1 MNRLLLV
8 LPLALLLAACNGGG
22 GADPTPSPSPA
33 VEQPS
38 PTPGP
43 TATSTAEP
51 TPRATPIPKPD
62 PQTLLQPG
70 YVLDQALELSLDG
83 GATGQIVVIS
93 HTVRIDKQGQRAVAT
108 VPEECPDN
116 TVLLGDPSPCA
127 FRVEVFTYDPASGWT
142 SKFLQDADDP
152 VTEGGY
158 VLPGITQGV
167 QARAFATGEDG
178 LQGLLV
184 TYVKCA
190 ASNCPV
196 EHHLVL
202 AMKDS
207 VITEVYNAFK
217 ARLQLGPTTAILNEP
232 EYAPD
237 DGLCCPSA
245 RRITTIGLDPN
256 TGEVGVIDV
265 QIEPVGP

>member
-1 MNRLLLV
+1 MFKGTTLLGGLF
-8 LPLALLLAACNGGG
+8 LAALLLAACNGGG
-22 GADPTPSPSPA
+22 KAEPTPSPSPA

-38 PTPGP
+38 PTP
-43 TATSTAEP
+43 EP
-51 TPRATPIPKPD
+51 TATPIPKPD
-62 PQTLLQPG
+62 PQTLVPPG

-83 GATGQIVVIS
+83 SETGQIVVIS

-116 TVLLGDPSPCA
+116 TILAGDPSPCA

-152 VTEGGY
+152 VSEGRYEY

-167 QARAFATGEDG
+167 QARAFATGKDG
-178 LQGLLV
+178 LQPLLV

-196 EHHLVL
+196 EHHLVV